1 MKVQE
6 YRGVRKFVAAEV
18 IEDTLEN
25 FTCGTPFAI
34 AGISELTRTTEASS
48 ETHYY
53 DNGAAVV
60 VDSVGADS
68 VSTSVS
74 AVGFDVLSKIT
85 GQKYDAT
92 RGMFVE
98 GPRKSKY
105 YAIGYITEMTDGT
118 EVFVWRLKG
127 KFNIPD
133 SSHGT
138 KNNGTDAKGQS
149 LVYTGINT
157 THKFA
162 NSDNDTAKAVNID
175 TSVNAQDETTFF
187 STVQTPDTV
196 EAAA

>member
-1 MKVQE
+1 MKVEE
-6 YRGVRKFVAAEV
+6 YRGIRNLVAAEV
-18 IEDTLEN
+18 LEDSDTT
-25 FTCGTPFAI
+25 FSCGTPFAV
-34 AGISELTRTTEASS
+34 AGVSELGRTTEAAS

-53 DNGAAVV
+53 DNAASVV
-60 VDSVGADS
+60 IDSVGADTVS
-68 VSTSVS
+68 VNTSAIS
-74 AVGFDVLSKIT
+74 FDVLSKIT

-98 GPRKSKY
+98 GPRTSKY
-105 YAIGYITEMTDGT
+105 YAIGYITEKTDGT

-138 KNNGTDAKGQS
+138 KSNGTDAKGQA

-157 THKFA
+157 THKFS
-162 NSDNDTAKAVNID
+162 NNENKTAKAVNID
-175 TSVNAQDETTFF
+175 TSVNAQTETTFF